1 MKKKHPHQ
9 TELSP
14 AEQQLIQQLRE
25 YPELM
30 ERFQT
35 ILEITANAGG
45 PIKKADEV
53 EALLIEAMRRLG
65 NATMA
70 SWASRA
76 ERTLG
81 EQLQQ
86 KDPSAVVR
94 KKKD

>member
-1 MKKKHPHQ
+1 MKKKHPHP
-9 TELSP
+9 TKLSL
-14 AEQQLIQQLRE
+14 AEEQLIQQLRAH
-25 YPELM
+25 PELM

-45 PIKKADEV
+45 PIKTADEV

-65 NATMA
+65 NATME
-70 SWASRA
+70 SWANRA